1 MTMKISEIEHAER
14 SIKYAIEELKRC
26 SDKSSAIEGILLLD
40 ILRTAHELERKLGN
54 VKMALTI
61 DESEKL

>member
-1 MTMKISEIEHAER
+1 MKIAEIEHVER
-14 SIKYAIEELKRC
+14 SIKYVIEELKRC
-26 SDKSSAIEGILLLD
+26 LNNSSAIEGMLILD
-40 ILRTAHELERKLGN
+40 ILRMANELDIKLGN

>member
-1 MTMKISEIEHAER
+1 MKISEIEHAER

-26 SDKSSAIEGILLLD
+26 LNASSALEGILILD
-40 ILRTAHELERKLGN
+40 ILRLANELDLKLGN
-54 VKMALTI
+54 VKLAITI